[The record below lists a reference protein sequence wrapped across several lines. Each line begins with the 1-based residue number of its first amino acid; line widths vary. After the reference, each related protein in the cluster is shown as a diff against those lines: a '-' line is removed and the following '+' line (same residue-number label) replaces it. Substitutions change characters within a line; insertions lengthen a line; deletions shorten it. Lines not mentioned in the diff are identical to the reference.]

1 MKRFVFRLER
11 VLGIRRFELER
22 ARMALSVVEAEAVRL
37 AALLAEAE
45 RRLAEGRRL
54 LEEET
59 VQGADGPRLALR
71 ARAVRSGRT
80 QWLFAR
86 QNVESFEPRRAK
98 AREEVRRC
106 RARVESLERL
116 RERRAD
122 LHRQA
127 ALAADQAELEGLAMA
142 RFARAS
148 TLLVLL
154 CALLLGAVPVADAK
168 EAAPAAKPAAK
179 AEVPDGQKS
188 SAGASEAK
196 AGAPKSD
203 AKTPEGAGG
212 GLTALLSG
220 PGFSKGVDA
229 ILVEVQSREVELAR
243 RELELAEREVAV
255 QELESMVAERAGELE
270 KIRAEVEN
278 RILAWTSYGQDRIA
292 QLSGVYSAM
301 PPADAAQLLGKLD
314 LDLAV
319 SVIRQM
325 KKKVSASILAAMNP
339 DRALLVSRRILQPL
353 DPSTDAPPARPY

>member
-1 MKRFVFRLER
+1 
-11 VLGIRRFELER
+11 
-22 ARMALSVVEAEAVRL
+22 
-37 AALLAEAE
+37 
-45 RRLAEGRRL
+45 
-54 LEEET
+54 
-59 VQGADGPRLALR
+59 
-71 ARAVRSGRT
+71 
-80 QWLFAR
+80 
-86 QNVESFEPRRAK
+86 
-98 AREEVRRC
+98 
-106 RARVESLERL
+106 
-116 RERRAD
+116 
-122 LHRQA
+122 
-127 ALAADQAELEGLAMA
+127 
-142 RFARAS
+142 
-148 TLLVLL
+148 
-154 CALLLGAVPVADAK
+154 VADAK